1 VVRNRLKRQLRTIMA
16 LETASLPPG
25 NFLVRVFPAAASLDY
40 DRLRNSVA
48 RAAAQAAGATGSGR
62 GERRLR

>member
-25 NFLVRVFPAAASLDY
+25 NFLVRVYPAAASFDY

-48 RAAAQAAGATGSGR
+48 GAAAQAAGAVGSGR
-62 GERRLR
+62 GGRRSR